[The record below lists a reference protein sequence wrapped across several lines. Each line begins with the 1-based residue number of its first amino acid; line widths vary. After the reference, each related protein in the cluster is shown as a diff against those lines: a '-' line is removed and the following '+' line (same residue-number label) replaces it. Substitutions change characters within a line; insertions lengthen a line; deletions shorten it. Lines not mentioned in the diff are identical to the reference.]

1 MPATLRTPGFFLVY
15 SLFSGSRFACLCF
28 WGKISSCTPGWSG
41 THDNLSA
48 SIPEGCGYKHE
59 PLCLAPVYL
68 FIPATTMAF
77 SASSVRPSPLRSPI
91 CCPLVQRARQSLW
104 AILKGDKVTC
114 SLIPLTAKTK
124 ELDRYV
130 LLQEPSPVIPL
141 NGFPDKV
148 SCKWAW
154 PQTPSSAPQMCPSV
168 LIPSEMQACLTLDLQ
183 FHLWKLIPQTACPGA
198 KKSICSSAPVNHLFC
213 LLSHFCLPFYY
224 LLLLGAW

>member
-1 MPATLRTPGFFLVY
+1 MYPRLVWN
-15 SLFSGSRFACLCF
+15 S
-28 WGKISSCTPGWSG
+28 WQ
-41 THDNLSA
+41 
-48 SIPEGCGYKHE
+48 
-59 PLCLAPVYL
+59 PLCLHSWRL
-68 FIPATTMAF
+68 RLQTWATMPGPSLSF
-77 SASSVRPSPLRSPI
+77 YSSHNHGVQCVQCETSPLRSPI
-91 CCPLVQRARQSLW
+91 CCPLVQRAHQSLW

-130 LLQEPSPVIPL
+130 LLQEPSPFIPL

-213 LLSHFCLPFYY
+213 LFSHFCLPFYY